1 MSRRLASIALAL
13 VAICAPRAAVA
24 QATPAPSPVPS
35 AATPAVTPLAI
46 ARCTWAALPM
56 TTRAALIGSGPT
68 IGDIGQAMGNL
79 SPALMA
85 LAQSQC
91 PEPPNQVVAEASKDA
106 WAGVVMTSWAQG
118 ELTARYGVASPAL
131 LKAWSHVPL
140 ATRQQIGAGFDRTPE
155 TVRPTVA
162 TFAAELHLTDPAAM
176 DLLSAWSIAQL
187 RLSALN

>member
-1 MSRRLASIALAL
+1 MSRRLVPVALTLA
-13 VAICAPRAAVA
+13 AFCAPRAAIA
-24 QATPAPSPVPS
+24 QVTPAPTPVPS
-35 AATPAVTPLAI
+35 AAAPAVTPIAI

-68 IGDIGQAMGNL
+68 IADIGQAMGNL

-91 PEPPNQVVAEASKDA
+91 PEPATKAMSDASKDA

-118 ELTARYGVASPAL
+118 ELAARYGVATAAL

-140 ATRQQIGAGFDRTPE
+140 ATRQQIGAGFDGTPE
-155 TVRPTVA
+155 AVRPAVA
-162 TFAAELHLTDPAAM
+162 AFGAELHLTDPAAL